1 MKRAHYERQP
11 TGGSLGCARAV
22 PGHSEVAE
30 VPWPEVTRGEE
41 KVTDL
46 DIRVEHEVERELD
59 LQRGK

>member
-1 MKRAHYERQP
+1 MYLVRRAPFEP
-11 TGGSLGCARAV
+11 F
-22 PGHSEVAE
+22 
-30 VPWPEVTRGEE
+30 EE